1 MVKCW
6 DRKRQS
12 YDRNERESLRGSNL
26 AKRWDRKRQK
36 VTVLGKRQKVT
47 VLGQK
52 QTESIYPKTEI
63 RKKVITE
70 EAIWQSIGTEI
81 DRR

>member
-1 MVKCW
+1 ML
-6 DRKRQS
+6 RQ
-12 YDRNERESLRGSNL
+12 NETESDSSKTEVGQRVDIRGNNS

-36 VTVLGKRQKVT
+36 VTVLG
-47 VLGQK
+47 QK
-52 QTESIYPKTEI
+52 QTESNCPKTEI